1 MSVPVNIDAYSEYL
15 PQDSVELRRQLV
27 PEDTILRVERLRE
40 LSAYWRSYPSTSPKE
55 LVTRCMQIFKVGK
68 SQAYDDIHILK
79 ILIGNLEATTK
90 EFARWRVNQMIEED
104 RKAAKRDGEHR
115 AVASMQKNLIKNNL
129 TDKEDTPDLA
139 FDKIV
144 PLEIVATDDP
154 SVIGIKKIPDLRGRI
169 KKLIKK
175 YDAEA
180 EFAEFIEIP
189 ATDNETAPS
198 PGDIDDLIE
207 KP

>member
-1 MSVPVNIDAYSEYL
+1 M
-15 PQDSVELRRQLV
+15 
-27 PEDTILRVERLRE
+27 
-40 LSAYWRSYPSTSPKE
+40 
-55 LVTRCMQIFKVGK
+55 
-68 SQAYDDIHILK
+68 
-79 ILIGNLEATTK
+79 TT
-90 EFARWRVNQMIEED
+90 
-104 RKAAKRDGEHR
+104 
-115 AVASMQKNLIKNNL
+115 LIKNNL